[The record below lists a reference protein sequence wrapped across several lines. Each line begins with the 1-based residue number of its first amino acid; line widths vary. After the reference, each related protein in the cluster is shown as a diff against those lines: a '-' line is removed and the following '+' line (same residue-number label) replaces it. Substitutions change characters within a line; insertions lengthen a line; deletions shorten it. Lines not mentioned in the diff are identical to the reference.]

1 MTDTPA
7 TRPSTESPRAGA
19 VDPSAQFA
27 ALELMVSVLASAEE
41 ETGPDALFSSLAE
54 AVCRMTS
61 MSRAVLFLYD
71 DVLREVRVAG
81 IHGVD
86 PALFEAGQ
94 VSLESAPIAAQ
105 ALAEDR
111 VIEVRTDAGDS
122 LAPEYAPL
130 VLDRALVCTPMA
142 AAGRHIGV
150 ILADREP
157 DAPPLEDGERD
168 LLWVFGKLAA
178 LASMAGTATR
188 KSERARVLEHR
199 LELARDL
206 HERVVQRLF
215 GVSLALAAD
224 AELDREGRT
233 RCADEL
239 TEAAADLRF
248 LVQRPDGSPRRQAQR
263 TLEQEIGRLQREHPE
278 LGIEMGELAA
288 GSPPEGLESVVQS
301 VLAEAIRNAHKHA
314 QPTRVEVRTRGEEG
328 AFVLEVEND
337 GVAERPAAANGRGV
351 VGLGLRLAAFDAL
364 EYGGFVEFGPKGQG
378 AWQVKLVLP
387 GGQS

>member
-1 MTDTPA
+1 
-7 TRPSTESPRAGA
+7 
-19 VDPSAQFA
+19 
-27 ALELMVSVLASAEE
+27 
-41 ETGPDALFSSLAE
+41 
-54 AVCRMTS
+54 
-61 MSRAVLFLYD
+61 
-71 DVLREVRVAG
+71 
-81 IHGVD
+81 
-86 PALFEAGQ
+86 
-94 VSLESAPIAAQ
+94 
-105 ALAEDR
+105 
-111 VIEVRTDAGDS
+111 
-122 LAPEYAPL
+122 
-130 VLDRALVCTPMA
+130 MA

-178 LASMAGTATR
+178 LAAMAGTATH
-188 KSERARVLEHR
+188 KSERARLLEHR

-215 GVSLALAAD
+215 GVSLALSAD
-224 AELDREGRT
+224 AELDRDGRD

-248 LVQRPDGSPRRQAQR
+248 LVQRPDGAPRRQAQR
-263 TLEQEIGRLQREHPE
+263 SLGSEIDRLRREHPE
-278 LGIEMGELAA
+278 LGIEAGDLAA

-314 QPTRVEVRTRGEEG
+314 APTRVEVRTRLEEG

-337 GVAERPAAANGRGV
+337 GVGMRPAMNGSTV

-364 EYGGFVEFGPKGQG
+364 EFGGFVEFGPKEAGT
-378 AWQVKLVLP
+378 WQVKLVLP
-387 GGQS
+387 GGAP

>member
-1 MTDTPA
+1 VSID
-7 TRPSTESPRAGA
+7 SVSESPNSPERPGAA
-19 VDPSAQFA
+19 VDPAAPFA
-27 ALELMVSVLASAEE
+27 ALELMAAVLAHADED
-41 ETGPDALFSSLAE
+41 TAPDALFSALAE
-54 AVCRMTS
+54 AVCRLTS
-61 MSRAVLFLYD
+61 MTRAVLFLYD
-71 DVLREVRVAG
+71 EVLREVRVAG

-86 PALFEAGQ
+86 AALFQAGQ
-94 VSLESAPIAAQ
+94 VSLESAPIAAR
-105 ALAEDR
+105 ALSEDR
-111 VIEVRTDAGDS
+111 VIEVRTDAGEA

-178 LASMAGTATR
+178 LAAMAGTATR
-188 KSERARVLEHR
+188 KSERARLLEHR

-215 GVSLALAAD
+215 GVSLALSAD
-224 AELDREGRT
+224 AELDRDGRT

-263 TLEQEIGRLQREHPE
+263 SLGGEIDRLRREHPE
-278 LGIEMGELAA
+278 LGIEAGDLAA

-314 QPTRVEVRTRGEEG
+314 APTRVEVRTRLEEG

-337 GVAERPAAANGRGV
+337 GVGMRPATNGSTV

-364 EYGGFVEFGPKGQG
+364 EFGGFVEFGPKEPGT
-378 AWQVKLVLP
+378 WQVKLVLP
-387 GGQS
+387 GGAP